1 MAFNVSFIR
10 VCCVL
15 PVLQGVEDRYNITHK
30 DLSIP
35 DSLMLEPMTLLPF
48 SEVAMWLTK
57 IELLTGDSDYMLNIQ
72 EYLDIGRFNLPNN
85 WFLAT
90 PDLAITFRRV
100 NYAMACFHSGASYY
114 GAQSNKIIKWCYR
127 NDYVNSKAKSH
138 DSLRVALT
146 LLNTCRYFLGAD
158 FQPKKVMLSG
168 PSIGQL
174 GVEQAF
180 GCKVTWNAPLTEMW
194 LDIDSLISS
203 EQDFLSSQSTLQQI
217 KKNNSNSI
225 SLNQLDSYLNMPQ
238 THDTPKVLY
247 ELVNYIRFY
256 GLPTVDS
263 LADLC
268 GFSRQQLQRR
278 LQQNG
283 FSFTELMRYILG
295 NLAINYML
303 EGRSVSEVSALLG
316 YANVRSF
323 SKSFQR
329 LHRQTP
335 TQYIEKLHQK
345 SPHKRA

>member
-10 VCCVL
+10 VCCVI
-15 PVLQGVEDRYNITHK
+15 PVLQGIERHYQITHS

-35 DSLMLEPMTLLPF
+35 DNLIKEPMTLIPF
-48 SEVAMWLTK
+48 SEVAMWLNK
-57 IELLTGDSDYMLNIQ
+57 IELLTGDSDYMLKIQ
-72 EYLDIGRFNLPNN
+72 NYLDISRFNMPNN

-90 PDLAITFRRV
+90 PDLAITFRRI

-127 NDYVNSKAKSH
+127 NDYLSTKAKSH

-146 LLNTCRYFLGAD
+146 LLNTCKHFLGKD
-158 FQPKKVMLSG
+158 YQPKKVMLSG
-168 PSIGQL
+168 PSLGQL

-180 GCKVTWNAPLTEMW
+180 GCQVTWNAPLTEIW

-203 EQDFLSSQSTLQQI
+203 EESFLSSLSTTDQI
-217 KKNNSNSI
+217 KKNNSSSI

-238 THDTPKVLY
+238 PHDTPKVLY

-278 LQQNG
+278 LQKNG

-295 NLAINYML
+295 SLSIKYML
-303 EGRSVSEVSALLG
+303 EGKKVNEISALLG
-316 YANVRSF
+316 YASVRSF

-345 SPHKRA
+345 SPQ